1 MKECLQTEL
10 LETLGDLTEKELK
23 LFKWY
28 LQKPETL
35 DGLPA
40 IPKSDLQTADKL
52 EIVNLMINKYKP
64 DNALGVTKKILDKVK
79 TRTSQSKK

>member
-1 MKECLQTEL
+1 MKEGLQTEL
-10 LETLGDLTEKELK
+10 LETLGNLSDKELK

-28 LQKPETL
+28 LQKSEAL

-64 DNALGVTKKILDKVK
+64 ENALGVAQKILDKVK